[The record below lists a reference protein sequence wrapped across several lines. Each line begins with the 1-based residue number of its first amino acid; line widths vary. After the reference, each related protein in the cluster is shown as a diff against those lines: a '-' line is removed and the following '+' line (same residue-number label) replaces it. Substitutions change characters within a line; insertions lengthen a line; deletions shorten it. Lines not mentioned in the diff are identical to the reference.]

1 MTTKSK
7 KRVDSNR
14 TKEAK
19 QRSIQ
24 RRIVRSVYKQNGG
37 RF

>member
-1 MTTKSK
+1 MATKTV

-19 QRSIQ
+19 VRAIS
-24 RRIVRSVYKQNGG
+24 RRQIRSVYKQNGG